1 MNFRFLFFTFLA
13 ILSVSVSVQAQET
26 VDQQLQM
33 ITTQN
38 NTVNTAIGEGKYYL
52 HRLTINANSEKVW
65 GNISKYQENVNFYFD
80 MRNGLAILRK
90 VIVSADITNRQ
101 SYNDYL
107 FDESGN
113 LWLAY
118 ANNDITIPDKG
129 ARYYFFNKQL
139 INTYYNEKS
148 VEPKDFSTEDQQRG
162 VEMLEKANA
171 YKKSFDALVRLQVN
185 PSK

>member
-38 NTVNTAIGEGKYYL
+38 NTINTAIGEGKYYL

-80 MRNGLAILRK
+80 MRNGLAILYK

-129 ARYYFFNKQL
+129 
-139 INTYYNEKS
+139 
-148 VEPKDFSTEDQQRG
+148 V
-162 VEMLEKANA
+162 
-171 YKKSFDALVRLQVN
+171 
-185 PSK
+185 

>member
-1 MNFRFLFFTFLA
+1 MNLKFLFI
-13 ILSVSVSVQAQET
+13 ILFSLIATSFGVQAQET

-38 NTVNTAIGEGKYYL
+38 NNVNTAIGEGKYYL
-52 HRLTINANSEKVW
+52 HRLTINANSDKVW

-80 MRNGLAILRK
+80 MRSGIAILRK
-90 VIVSADITNRQ
+90 VIVSADVTNRQ

-113 LWLAY
+113 LWLSY
-118 ANNDITIPDKG
+118 SNYDIAKPEKG
-129 ARYYFFNKQL
+129 SRNYYFNKQL
-139 INTYYNEKS
+139 ISAYYDEKS
-148 VEPKDFSTEDQQRG
+148 IDAKEFSTEDQQRG
-162 VEMLEKANA
+162 VEMMEKATA
-171 YKKSFDALVRLQVN
+171 YKKAFDGLVRLQIN